1 MKRYRVALCG
11 LILLMVLV
19 MLSGC
24 HAEYECTIK
33 FKEGTEAEGML
44 QLLIPLAEEDS
55 EYREQKEIDGVR
67 KSAPS
72 GGDAGLEHS
81 MVFSPD
87 RYTH

>member
-1 MKRYRVALCG
+1 MKRYRIALCG

-44 QLLIPLAEEDS
+44 
-55 EYREQKEIDGVR
+55 KEIDGVR
-67 KSAPS
+67 KSAPLRWRCRI
-72 GGDAGLEHS
+72 GAFNGILA
-81 MVFSPD
+81 
-87 RYTH
+87 

>member
-1 MKRYRVALCG
+1 MKRYRIALCG

-44 QLLIPLAEEDS
+44 QLLIPLAEEYS

-67 KSAPS
+67 KSAPLRWRCRI
-72 GGDAGLEHS
+72 GAFNGILA
-81 MVFSPD
+81 
-87 RYTH
+87 